1 MFPVMPWVVLFIYI
15 LLFTFHGLVLYSTAP
30 EKVFLFSTT
39 FAVHRVRK
47 HGNSWLR
54 EQMGKPSEA
63 CPTSLKV
70 NRQETRDEWISVY
83 PVPQIFNEWKMF
95 FWILFRSDV
104 ANYRYLYLTESTV
117 SESVSVSPRQ
127 WVPVSVTNKRDR
139 VRLIRFR
146 SLTPCF
152 SQNGKD
158 TSAFKW
164 QQQPNMGEA

>member
-1 MFPVMPWVVLFIYI
+1 MSSIFKYSSWFQQRRQMFPVMPWVVLFIYI
-15 LLFTFHGLVLYSTAP
+15 LLFTFHGLVLYSTPP

-47 HGNSWLR
+47 HANSWLR

-104 ANYRYLYLTESTV
+104 ANYRYLYLTESSLLSVSPCQWVRV
-117 SESVSVSPRQ
+117 SESPSVSSCQ
-127 WVPVSVTNKRDR
+127 
-139 VRLIRFR
+139 
-146 SLTPCF
+146 CH
-152 SQNGKD
+152 
-158 TSAFKW
+158 KW
-164 QQQPNMGEA
+164 TRPSETD